1 MTREQICVKDLNF
14 WKCLLAVC
22 QVYVSIYFLICT
34 KIWIFR
40 LLDYKGKQQMF
51 IICWTISITPSVSS
65 LPPHTLHILPF
76 IKNYSTCWIGCLST
90 HVLSSSW
97 PITHHWQHIRSP
109 RKQAPWTP
117 RIFTSIQLQI
127 PSDHHSKLASVIT
140 QNSWC
145 LWNPNPKAAG
155 NNWET
160 IMQTSLRWVCL
171 LTHGGPVLTE
181 SAVTIL
187 SYPKK
192 FPFTPERFFHNL
204 L

>member
-1 MTREQICVKDLNF
+1 MWVFIF
-14 WKCLLAVC
+14 WYVPRFEFLDFWIIKVNYKC
-22 QVYVSIYFLICT
+22 S
-34 KIWIFR
+34 
-40 LLDYKGKQQMF
+40 
-51 IICWTISITPSVSS
+51 WTISITPSVSS
-65 LPPHTLHILPF
+65 LPPHTLRILPF
-76 IKNYSTCWIGCLST
+76 IKNYSTCWIGYLST

-109 RKQAPWTP
+109 RKQAPWAP
-117 RIFTSIQLQI
+117 RIFASIQLQI

-160 IMQTSLRWVCL
+160 ITQTSLRWVCL

-181 SAVTIL
+181 SSVPIL
-187 SYPKK
+187 SYHKK
-192 FPFTPERFFHNL
+192 FPFTPEHFFHNL